1 MKKTIMSGAS
11 IFLFG
16 LIITIVF
23 AVLPLFWVNEEIMFW
38 GLRTGFVLMGM
49 GAAILITFLS
59 IERVKDNKKLKN
71 DIKEKDLRP

>member
-49 GAAILITFLS
+49 GAVILITFLS